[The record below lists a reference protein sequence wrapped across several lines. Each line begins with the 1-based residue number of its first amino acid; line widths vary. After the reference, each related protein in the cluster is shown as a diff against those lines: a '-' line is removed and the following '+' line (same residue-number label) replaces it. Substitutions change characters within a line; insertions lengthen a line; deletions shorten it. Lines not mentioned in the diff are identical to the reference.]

1 MRSRRRKPQGGVNSP
16 AVTIVG
22 WRMTNEEHRE
32 AEFREVLTM
41 AENIR
46 AFADMMKRRYPA
58 RAVEI
63 EEDAVASQASAWR
76 MIGRDE

>member
-1 MRSRRRKPQGGVNSP
+1 
-16 AVTIVG
+16 
-22 WRMTNEEHRE
+22 MTNEEHRE

-41 AENIR
+41 AESIR

-76 MIGRDE
+76 MIGR